1 PAAQAQ
7 PAAGPHSTLERAMN
21 QLFATVRYREVRLAP
36 DGHYVAWVQDAGR
49 GTAIYL
55 APAAPGGAPRR
66 VSGAGRAGPR
76 DEAAVAWSGD
86 SRQIAFLSD
95 AVQAGQRQLYVASAA
110 GGAARKL
117 TAFRGFV
124 SSPQWSPD
132 GRTVAVLYAAG
143 SVDIGGPFANKSAPT
158 G

>member
-1 PAAQAQ
+1 
-7 PAAGPHSTLERAMN
+7 
-21 QLFATVRYREVRLAP
+21 
-36 DGHYVAWVQDAGR
+36 
-49 GTAIYL
+49 
-55 APAAPGGAPRR
+55 PAAPGGAPRR
-66 VSGAGRAGPR
+66 VSAAGRAGPR

-124 SSPQWSPD
+124 SSPPWSPD

-158 G
+158 GVIGEEQEPKRRLTLIDVAMGRTRELTAPDLCIHEYDWSPDGTRLAAIAAA